1 MLATRNRLN
10 FYFKTP
16 LRRGFCYNK
25 KMKKRTLFF
34 LLAIILLASLA
45 GFIVYQARPH
55 FILNP
60 SGRTPL
66 SGVYKLPFTNK
77 TPLTITVAGQRG
89 DADITHTFPA
99 GYGREFPIHGLYPKT
114 QNQVT
119 IHYQDQQQQFTVDI
133 PEVTVNKGYVP
144 AQQVVITDKDPSQAQ
159 TDDIYFIS
167 ASIGEENPSFNWAI
181 LGYSRQG
188 NLRYVNIDDK
198 PRLNE
203 LQRIVPENNEMIL
216 ITDIGSETLL
226 GKRLLDL
233 SSKNKAGHH
242 DRVKKGDHFISL
254 ANSKWG
260 IEDRVLEIDSKGKI
274 VRDLSA
280 GELIR
285 KIVRQQNNPA
295 ELEQLN
301 RVVFDEQNIYIT
313 KDKKK
318 QAIDWAHINS
328 IVYDEQNDILYCS
341 FRNLGVIAVKYTPW
355 ELIWWMVTDDLDFLP
370 ADDPT
375 AKHRAFLD
383 SLPSLQPYRVK
394 GDGLTDGPKHHHAL
408 FLWPDGTLGL
418 FDNRG
423 YAHNKSRYAEYQI
436 SGQPGQWTAKK
447 VYEYFDPALTANDY
461 TSDIDVLPNGNL
473 LILYG
478 MEQAVVEV
486 DKKTQEKLY
495 QLSFALPTDMIYRVD
510 KMPFYPTPG
519 RQYPKEHKF

>member
-1 MLATRNRLN
+1 
-10 FYFKTP
+10 
-16 LRRGFCYNK
+16 
-25 KMKKRTLFF
+25 MKKRPFLF
-34 LLAIILLASLA
+34 LLAILLLVITA
-45 GFIVYQARPH
+45 GVSFYNLRPR

-66 SGVYKLPFTNK
+66 SGVYKIPFINK
-77 TPLTITVAGQRG
+77 TPLTVTVAGQRG

-99 GYGREFPIHGLYPKT
+99 GYGRAFPVHGLYPKT

-119 IHYQDQQQQFTVDI
+119 VVYQNQKKNFTVNI

-167 ASIGEENPSFNWAI
+167 ASIGEEHPTISWAI
-181 LGYSRQG
+181 LGYSRKG

-203 LQRIVPENNEMIL
+203 LQRIVPQNNEMIL

-233 SSKNKAGHH
+233 SNKNKIGHH

-254 ANSKWG
+254 ANSDWG
-260 IEDRVLEIDSKGKI
+260 VEDRIIEIDQKGRI
-274 VRDLSA
+274 VRDLLA

-285 KIVRQQNNPA
+285 KIVRRQNAP
-295 ELEQLN
+295 EEQALLN
-301 RVVFDEQNIYIT
+301 RVVFDEQNIYLT
-313 KDKKK
+313 KDDKK

-328 IVYDEQNDILYCS
+328 IVYDEKSDILYCS

-355 ELIWWMVTDDLDFLP
+355 ELIWWMVTDKLDFLP
-370 ADDPT
+370 PDDPT
-375 AKHRAFLD
+375 AKHRGFLD
-383 SLPSLQPYRVK
+383 TLPSLQDYRVK

-408 FLWPDGTLGL
+408 FLWPDGTIGL

-423 YAHNKSRYAEYQI
+423 YTNNKSRYVEYKI
-436 SGQPGQWTAKK
+436 SGQHGQWTAKK
-447 VYEYFDPALTANDY
+447 VYEYFDPSLTDNDY

-478 MEQAVVEV
+478 MEQAIVEV
-486 DKKTQEKLY
+486 DKNTKEKLY
-495 QLSFALPTDMIYRVD
+495 QLSFALPTEMIYRVD
-510 KMPFYPTPG
+510 KMPFYPSPG
-519 RQYPKEHKF
+519 RQYPKEHQF